1 MKTQSISRR
10 PYASPEAERFFMAPF
25 EDVCNSPSGSG
36 TLPEKYNEDPLF
48 EEDGF

>member
-1 MKTQSISRR
+1 MKTRTVIRR
-10 PYASPEAERFFMAPF
+10 RYDAPLTEVIFFAPF

-36 TLPEKYNEDPLF
+36 TLPEKYDEDSLF